1 MNERKKTSYTTLI
14 DQAVKELN
22 DRGANMNLVPKE
34 ERARSSRIE
43 KMLHLTAEKDDR
55 KQFMKLLREWFSI
68 FAKTGRKK

>member
-1 MNERKKTSYTTLI
+1 MSKTDYNLLI
-14 DQAVKELN
+14 EKTIKDLN

-43 KMLHLTAEKDDR
+43 KMLHLAAEKDDR